1 MENKMKNVEIF
12 EKGKIL
18 KEALKIVDKLAE
30 NDLGDM
36 DGTFSTDE
44 FESEELQVL
53 IVRARK
59 LKKNRFFILKQI
71 LIHNITVFILNECYE
86 KKKELLD

>member
-1 MENKMKNVEIF
+1 MKNVEIF

-59 LKKNRFFILKQI
+59 LKKNRFFILK
-71 LIHNITVFILNECYE
+71 
-86 KKKELLD
+86 